1 MPPSLPRP
9 ATLIGAAGKGVD
21 AIEQAITL
29 VPRLV
34 GIVTEVETLL
44 NRVQAAVT
52 VLEMTQ
58 QHAQAVVER
67 TEAVVAEAATIIER
81 TGPLVEQLTPVAEQ
95 LAPVVEQLAPLLQ
108 DSLPTLQQLEPILRR
123 ITEATDPDEVA
134 AMVSVIDLMP
144 ELVGKVKD
152 DILPVIDTLGTVA
165 PDLRD
170 LLDVSKELNEMLAA
184 VPGFGW
190 AKRKL
195 VDQEELESTYRA
207 DEEPPSSPDRGA

>member
-1 MPPSLPRP
+1 MPLSLPRP

-34 GIVTEVETLL
+34 SIVTEVETLL
-44 NRVQAAVT
+44 TRVQAAVT
-52 VLEMTQ
+52 ALELTQ
-58 QHAQAVVER
+58 QRAQAVVER
-67 TEAVVAEAATIIER
+67 TEAVVAEAATITER
-81 TGPLVEQLTPVAEQ
+81 AGPL
-95 LAPVVEQLAPLLQ
+95 VEQLAPLLQ

-123 ITEATDPDEVA
+123 ITETTDPDEVA
-134 AMVSVIDLMP
+134 AAVTMVDLMP

-152 DILPVIDTLGTVA
+152 DIFPVIDTLGTVA

-170 LLDVSKELNEMLAA
+170 LLDVSKELNELLAGI
-184 VPGFGW
+184 PGFGRV
-190 AKRKL
+190 KRK
-195 VDQEELESTYRA
+195 VEEQQADEGAYRA

>member
-1 MPPSLPRP
+1 MPPSIPRP

-34 GIVTEVETLL
+34 AIVTEVEALL
-44 NRVQAAVT
+44 TRVQDVVT
-52 VLEMTQ
+52 AIELTQ
-58 QHAQAVVER
+58 QRAQAVVER
-67 TEAVVAEAATIIER
+67 TEVVVAEAAAMTEIA
-81 TGPLVEQLTPVAEQ
+81 GPL
-95 LAPVVEQLAPLLQ
+95 VEQLAPLLQ
-108 DSLPTLQQLEPILRR
+108 DSLPTLQQLEPMLRR
-123 ITEATDPDEVA
+123 VTETTDPDEVA
-134 AMVSVIDLMP
+134 AVVTMVDLMP

-152 DILPVIDTLGTVA
+152 DIFPVLDTLGTVA

-195 VDQEELESTYRA
+195 DEQEDQEAAYRA
-207 DEEPPSSPDRGA
+207 DEEPPSAPDRGA

>member
-1 MPPSLPRP
+1 MPPSIPRP

-34 GIVTEVETLL
+34 GVVTEVETLL
-44 NRVQAAVT
+44 TRVQDVVT
-52 VLEMTQ
+52 ATELTQ
-58 QHAQAVVER
+58 QRAQAVVER
-67 TEAVVAEAATIIER
+67 TEVVVAEAAAMTEIA
-81 TGPLVEQLTPVAEQ
+81 GPL
-95 LAPVVEQLAPLLQ
+95 VEQLAPLLQ
-108 DSLPTLQQLEPILRR
+108 DSLPTLQQLEPMLRR
-123 ITEATDPDEVA
+123 VTETTDPDEVA
-134 AMVSVIDLMP
+134 AVVTMVDLMP

-152 DILPVIDTLGTVA
+152 DIFPVLDTLGTVA

-195 VDQEELESTYRA
+195 DEQEDQEAAYRA
-207 DEEPPSSPDRGA
+207 DEEPPSAPDRGA

>member
-1 MPPSLPRP
+1 MPPSIPRP

-34 GIVTEVETLL
+34 GVVTEVETLL
-44 NRVQAAVT
+44 TRVQDVVT
-52 VLEMTQ
+52 ALELTQ
-58 QHAQAVVER
+58 QRAQAVVER
-67 TEAVVAEAATIIER
+67 TEVVVAEAAALTEMAS
-81 TGPLVEQLTPVAEQ
+81 PLVEQ

-108 DSLPTLQQLEPILRR
+108 DSLPTLQQLEPMLRR
-123 ITEATDPDEVA
+123 VTETTDPDEVA
-134 AMVSVIDLMP
+134 AMVSMVDLMP

-152 DILPVIDTLGTVA
+152 DIFPVLDTLGTVA
-165 PDLRD
+165 PDIRD
-170 LLDVSKELNEMLAA
+170 LLDVSRELNEMLAA

-195 VDQEELESTYRA
+195 DEQEDQEDSYRA
-207 DEEPPSSPDRGA
+207 DEEPPSAPDRRA